1 MIELV
6 FRANPDEKCLTF
18 ANSLNWLNPILDNAN
33 KEKNFIYCQ
42 RDVALP

>member
-1 MIELV
+1 MPYLCQLFELV
-6 FRANPDEKCLTF
+6 K
-18 ANSLNWLNPILDNAN
+18 PILDNAN